1 MGRTAGFRL
10 VLILIGFVVAMP
22 ELAKA
27 IDPNTPGDLAVSVF
41 VAESPDFI
49 REWVTTPS
57 SHGPTIRRIR
67 KARFNQQVHAGF
79 IVTGYTRQE
88 DLRVDFAIDV
98 KVTDPKGKV
107 IFKENNWARH
117 SGKVPSARSFILA
130 DPVLDLTIEPT
141 DPAGQYQIEATVHD
155 RTGKKS
161 ASGFWELDVGPYK
174 VQQIAGA
181 DAPVGSGL

>member
-1 MGRTAGFRL
+1 MGRTVGFRL
-10 VLILIGFVVAMP
+10 VLTLICFVVAMP
-22 ELAKA
+22 EIAKG

-57 SHGPTIRRIR
+57 SHGPTILRIR

-88 DLRVDFAIDV
+88 DLWVDFAIDV

-107 IFKENNWARH
+107 IFIKNNWARH
-117 SGKVPSARSFILA
+117 SGKVPGARSFILA
-130 DPVLDLTIEPT
+130 DPVLDLMIEPT
-141 DPAGQYQIEATVHD
+141 DPAGQYQIEATVRD
-155 RTGKKS
+155 KAGKKS
-161 ASGFWELDVGPYK
+161 ASGSWELDVWP
-174 VQQIAGA
+174 
-181 DAPVGSGL
+181 